1 VIPAGLA
8 VLLLLATLG
17 EGGGTPTA
25 TLVVHGAL
33 ALLLVAATLA
43 GRGGEVRG
51 IVARG
56 PALAFAVFA
65 ALAVVGAARAS
76 YAFAAWLVL
85 LEIAAFAATLWLASR
100 SASALETLLPTVLA
114 IGAGMHGAAAIF
126 ESLTGGGRPDT
137 TFLNTNHL
145 GAWLVASALVVAD
158 RALRAF
164 GVRRAVGGIAVLL
177 AVGGVVATGS
187 RGALVALGAGT
198 VVLVARRWKESTRQ
212 ARIAIALTGALV
224 LLAAGSVV
232 AARLAD
238 ADPYHWERIRIWR
251 ASIQAAVDDPWLG
264 TGPGQ
269 FAAAAPNLN
278 FAQEDDFLRFGRS
291 FRSPHSDLVRLPAEF
306 GWPAAL
312 AALGVAALAVVEI
325 RRTGGGA
332 GAIAALA
339 ALGAQALFDDLTTRP
354 AIVLLAAVLAG
365 ILLSRPGEPTPSRG
379 IALRVAGASAVL
391 LLLAVGEISPWLAWR
406 ETRGLPRG
414 PLDGE
419 GLARLE
425 RSLAR
430 NPMHPDG
437 WTRLAE
443 HEVGDGSDWN
453 LDRYAR
459 AREAAERAIRLQPSD
474 ATFRRAAAWV
484 EGMACRTLTRDLAT
498 RERAAARYREA
509 ALLSRNDATIP
520 LEEARFLLSTGDPEG
535 ARRAAERA
543 LRIEPRAAAPRAV
556 LAEAL
561 LATEGDRARE
571 RALELL
577 AEAVD
582 SSLVSVRGVSPY
594 EARLRSIEPERVAA
608 LRTRAG
614 GAVK

>member
-1 VIPAGLA
+1 MIPAALA
-8 VLLLLATLG
+8 VVLLVATLG
-17 EGGGTPTA
+17 EGGATPAA
-25 TLVVHGAL
+25 TLVVHAGL
-33 ALLLVAATLA
+33 ALLVAAALA
-43 GRGGEVRG
+43 GRGGEIHRS
-51 IVARG
+51 VARE
-56 PALAFAVFA
+56 PARAFAVFA
-65 ALAVVGAARAS
+65 ALAVVGAVRGP

-85 LEIAAFAATLWLASR
+85 LEIAAFAAALWLASR
-100 SASALETLLPTVLA
+100 SAPALETLLPTVLA
-114 IGAGMHGAAAIF
+114 IGAGVHGAAAVF
-126 ESLTGGGRPDT
+126 ESLAGGGRPDT
-137 TFLNTNHL
+137 TFLNPNHL

-158 RALRAF
+158 RALGTTGA
-164 GVRRAVGGIAVLL
+164 RRAAGGIAVLL
-177 AVGGVVATGS
+177 AVAGVVATGS
-187 RGALVALGAGT
+187 RGAFVALGAGIA
-198 VVLVARRWKESTRQ
+198 VLVALRWKKSTRQ
-212 ARIAIALTGALV
+212 ARLAIVVAGALA
-224 LLAAGSVV
+224 LLVAGSVV

-278 FAQEDDFLRFGRS
+278 FAQEEDLLRFGRS

-312 AALGVAALAVVEI
+312 AALGAAGLAAVEI
-325 RRTGGGA
+325 RRRGGSA
-332 GAIAALA
+332 GAIAAIA

-365 ILLSRPGEPTPSRG
+365 ILLSRPGQARPARPLAYR
-379 IALRVAGASAVL
+379 AAGAFTVL

-414 PLDGE
+414 RLDAE

-430 NPMHPDG
+430 NPMHPDA

-443 HEVGDGSDWN
+443 HEVGDGREWN

-459 AREAAERAIRLQPSD
+459 AREAVERAIRLQPAD

-543 LRIEPRAAAPRAV
+543 LRIEPRAAAPRVV
-556 LAEAL
+556 LVEAL
-561 LATEGDRARE
+561 LATEGKPASE
-571 RALELL
+571 RVLALL
-577 AEAVD
+577 AEAEE
-582 SSLVSVRGVSPY
+582 SSLETARGVSPY
-594 EARLRSIEPERVAA
+594 EARLRSVEPERVAA
-608 LRTRAG
+608 LRARAS
-614 GAVK
+614 GAAE

>member
-1 VIPAGLA
+1 MIPAGLA
-8 VLLLLATLG
+8 VVLLLATLG
-17 EGGGTPTA
+17 EGGATPTA
-25 TLVVHGAL
+25 TFVVHGAL
-33 ALLLVAATLA
+33 ALLVAAALA
-43 GRGGEVRG
+43 GRGDEVHGR
-51 IVARG
+51 VARA
-56 PALAFAVFA
+56 PARAFAVFA
-65 ALAVVGAARAS
+65 ALAGFGAVRGP

-85 LEIAAFAATLWLASR
+85 LEIGAFAAAFWLASR
-100 SASALETLLPTVLA
+100 RAPALETLLPGALA
-114 IGAGMHGAAAIF
+114 IGAGVHGAAAVF
-126 ESLTGGGRPDT
+126 ESLAGGGRSDT
-137 TFLNTNHL
+137 TFLNPNHL

-158 RALRAF
+158 RALGTTGA
-164 GVRRAVGGIAVLL
+164 RRAAGGIAVLL
-177 AVGGVVATGS
+177 ALAGVVSTGS
-187 RGALVALGAGT
+187 RGALVALVAGIAVL
-198 VVLVARRWKESTRQ
+198 VVLRWKESTPR
-212 ARIAIALTGALV
+212 ARLAIVVAGTLALLV
-224 LLAAGSVV
+224 AGSVV

-269 FAAAAPNLN
+269 FPAAAPNLN
-278 FAQEDDFLRFGRS
+278 FAQEEDLLRFGRS

-306 GWPAAL
+306 GWPAA
-312 AALGVAALAVVEI
+312 VAALAAVALAAVEI
-325 RRTGGGA
+325 RRRGGRA

-365 ILLSRPGEPTPSRG
+365 ILLSRPGEATPSRPLG
-379 IALRVAGASAVL
+379 YRAAGASTVL

-414 PLDGE
+414 RLDAE

-425 RSLAR
+425 RSLPR
-430 NPMHPDG
+430 NPMHPDA

-443 HEVGDGSDWN
+443 HEVGDGGDWN

-459 AREAAERAIRLQPSD
+459 AREAVERAIRLQPAD

-520 LEEARFLLSTGDPEG
+520 LDEARFLLSTGDPEG

-543 LRIEPRAAAPRAV
+543 LRIEPRAAAPRVV

-561 LATEGDRARE
+561 LATEGE
-571 RALELL
+571 RASKRALALV
-577 AEAVD
+577 AEAEEA
-582 SSLVSVRGVSPY
+582 SLESPRGVSPY
-594 EARLRSIEPERVAA
+594 EARLRSLEPERVAA
-608 LRTRAG
+608 LRARAS
-614 GAVK
+614 GAVE

>member
-1 VIPAGLA
+1 VIPTGLVV
-8 VLLLLATLG
+8 VLLLSTLG
-17 EGGGTPTA
+17 EGGATPTA
-25 TLVVHGAL
+25 TLIVHVVLGAL
-33 ALLLVAATLA
+33 VAIAVGSRPSA
-43 GRGGEVRG
+43 VSWA
-51 IVARG
+51 VARG
-56 PALAFAVFA
+56 PSLAFAVFA
-65 ALAVVGAARAS
+65 ALAAVGAVRGP

-85 LEIAAFAATLWLASR
+85 LEIAAFAAALWLTCR
-100 SASALETLLPTVLA
+100 SAPAVGASLPGALA
-114 IGAGMHGAAAIF
+114 IGAGGHGVAAVVEA
-126 ESLTGGGRPDT
+126 LAGGGRPDT
-137 TFLNTNHL
+137 TFLNPNHL
-145 GAWLVASALVVAD
+145 GAWLVAGAVVGAD
-158 RALRAF
+158 RVLDDG
-164 GVRRAVGGIAVLL
+164 GVRRAVGAIALVLAL
-177 AVGGVVATGS
+177 AGVVSTGS
-187 RGALVALGAGT
+187 RGALVALGAG
-198 VVLVARRWKESTRQ
+198 VAVLVALRWKGSTRQ
-212 ARIAIALTGALV
+212 ARLAILVAGSLTLLV
-224 LLAAGSVV
+224 AASVV

-278 FAQEDDFLRFGRS
+278 FALEEELLRFGRS

-312 AALGVAALAVVEI
+312 AALAAAGLAAVEI
-325 RRTGGGA
+325 RRRGGRA

-339 ALGAQALFDDLTTRP
+339 ALGAQSLFDDLTTRP
-354 AIVLLAAVLAG
+354 AIVLLVAVLAG
-365 ILLSRPGEPTPSRG
+365 TLLARPREATPSRPL
-379 IALRVAGASAVL
+379 AHRAAGASAVL

-406 ETRGLPRG
+406 ETHGLSRGR
-414 PLDGE
+414 LDAE

-425 RSLAR
+425 HSLAR
-430 NPMHPDG
+430 NPMHPDL

-443 HEVGDGSDWN
+443 HEVGDGRDWD

-459 AREAAERAIRLQPSD
+459 AREAVERAIRLQPAD

-484 EGMACRTLTRDLAT
+484 EGMACRTLTRDLGT

-509 ALLSRNDATIP
+509 ARLSRNDATIP
-520 LEEARFLLSTGDPEG
+520 LDEARFLLSTGDSEG

-543 LRIEPRAAAPRAV
+543 LRIEPRAPAPRVV

-561 LATEGDRARE
+561 LATEGDRARD

-577 AEAVD
+577 AEAEE
-582 SSLVSVRGVSPY
+582 SSLASPRGVSPY

-608 LRTRAG
+608 LRARAS
-614 GAVK
+614 GAVE